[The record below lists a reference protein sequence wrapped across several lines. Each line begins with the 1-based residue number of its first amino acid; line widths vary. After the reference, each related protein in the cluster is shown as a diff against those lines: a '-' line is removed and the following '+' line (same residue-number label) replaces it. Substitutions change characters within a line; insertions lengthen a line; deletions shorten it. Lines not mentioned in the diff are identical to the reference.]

1 MSDFGSFPAQSRLLG
16 HQSVQLRLVP
26 ARLGGLDQGR
36 ELARP
41 LPRLVLDELPQLAAD
56 RLVGDLRHAGGA
68 ELRHQGAGVRV
79 GAAREQCRREAGL
92 AFAMAASLLVMGR
105 LIEVVTP
112 VYLSLMAVLGL
123 QQMALAAWLIV
134 RGLDTDRQVQAIR
147 A

>member
-1 MSDFGSFPAQSRLLG
+1 MHETGTGTGDYGVNPVAMMLSLIVGAALYDWLLSRA
-16 HQSVQLRLVP
+16 RLVP
-26 ARLGGLDQGR
+26 RWLSGSGFI
-36 ELARP
+36 
-41 LPRLVLDELPQLAAD
+41 
-56 RLVGDLRHAGGA
+56 
-68 ELRHQGAGVRV
+68 
-79 GAAREQCRREAGL
+79 GL
-92 AFAMAASLLVMGR
+92 AFAMVASLLVMSR